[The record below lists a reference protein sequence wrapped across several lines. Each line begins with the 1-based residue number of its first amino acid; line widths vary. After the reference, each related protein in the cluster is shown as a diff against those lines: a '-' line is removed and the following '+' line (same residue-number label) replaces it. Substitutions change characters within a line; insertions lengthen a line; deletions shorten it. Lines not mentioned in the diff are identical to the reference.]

1 MKNVLVI
8 GSGGV
13 GTIAALLL
21 SLNRKANVTLVVRLD
36 YDKVKA
42 EGISIRSKTYGSID
56 GWKPQNVARSV
67 TEAAELFGPF
77 DFILL
82 TTKNIPD
89 GPMTCEDVVRPA
101 VLPQLVIIMM
111 QNGLGIEEPM
121 MQAFPDNIIL
131 LAVLLIAL
139 AYKNGV
145 VENPGK
151 DHVTLGDFR
160 AAHKCSLPGTRDAME
175 GFIEIYRN
183 PDQNVNYIA
192 IDDDCR
198 TTRWQKLVYNSVFN
212 VVTAILE
219 TDVTR
224 CQIAGLN
231 DSLFR
236 PAMQEVIDIA
246 ASEGVTIPKDTI
258 ERFIHIGDGMFYSPL
273 MCVDRRKNQ
282 LIEMEVILGN
292 PLRIARKNG
301 VQTPILLV
309 LYQLLKVV
317 QFKTK
322 EATGAIKIDPKD
334 YQYNSDDYPNL

>member
-13 GTIAALLL
+13 GTIATLLL
-21 SLNRKANVTLVVRLD
+21 SLNQKANVTLVVRLD
-36 YDKVKA
+36 YDKVTT
-42 EGISIRSKTYGSID
+42 EGIAIRSRTYGSFD
-56 GWKPQNVARSV
+56 GWRPQNVARSV
-67 TEAAELFGPF
+67 TEATEKFGPF
-77 DFILL
+77 DYILL

-89 GPMTCEDVVRPA
+89 GPITCEEVVRPA
-101 VLPQLVIIMM
+101 VLPCLVIIMM

-121 MQAFPDNIIL
+121 MKEFPNNIIL

-139 AYKNGV
+139 AYRNGI

-151 DHVTLGDFR
+151 DHITLGDFR
-160 AAHKCSLPGTRDAME
+160 AAHNCTLPGTEEAMRN
-175 GFIEIYRN
+175 FIEIYRN
-183 PDQNVNYIA
+183 PDPQVNYIA
-192 IDDDCR
+192 VDDDCR

-212 VVTAILE
+212 VITAILE
-219 TDVTR
+219 VDVTR

-231 DSLFR
+231 DPLFR
-236 PAMQEVIDIA
+236 PAMQEVIAIA
-246 ASEGVTIPKDTI
+246 ASEGVTIPADTI

-292 PLRIARKNG
+292 PLRIAQKNG
-301 VQTPILLV
+301 VSTPILLV

-322 EATGAIKIDPKD
+322 EATGVIKINPGDF
-334 YQYNSDDYPNL
+334 QYNSDEYPKY